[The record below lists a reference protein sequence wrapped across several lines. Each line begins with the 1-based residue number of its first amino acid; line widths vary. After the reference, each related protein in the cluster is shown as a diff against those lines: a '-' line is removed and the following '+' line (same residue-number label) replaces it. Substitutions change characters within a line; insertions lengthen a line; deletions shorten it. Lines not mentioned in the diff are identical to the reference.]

1 MTHTQGISVKAAPNR
16 GNALNPQPLQALDLP
31 DALLRLDTLAA
42 ATGLSVS
49 TLYRKAAAGELQL
62 VKIGT
67 RCTRV
72 RAAHAR
78 HFIESLGRAA

>member
-1 MTHTQGISVKAAPNR
+1 
-16 GNALNPQPLQALDLP
+16 
-31 DALLRLDTLAA
+31 LDTLAA

-49 TLYRKAAAGELQL
+49 TLYRKAAAGQLEL

-78 HFIESLGRAA
+78 NFIEMLGRAA

>member
-1 MTHTQGISVKAAPNR
+1 MTQSLSPSFKAPPVR
-16 GNALNPQPLQALDLP
+16 GNAVNPQPLQTLDLP

-49 TLYRKAAAGELQL
+49 TLYRKAAAGQLEL

-78 HFIESLGRAA
+78 NFIEMLGRAA